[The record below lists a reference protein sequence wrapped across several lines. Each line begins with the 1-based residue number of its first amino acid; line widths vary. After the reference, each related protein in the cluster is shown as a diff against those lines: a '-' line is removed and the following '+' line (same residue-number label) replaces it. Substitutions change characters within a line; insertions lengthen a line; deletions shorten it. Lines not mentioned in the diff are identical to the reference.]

1 MQRDRLLVEVSLS
14 SSAVSSLSLLES
26 KNFQKT
32 MSVLFFAF
40 ANLAAEVLPLPV
52 GGPFVGF
59 VFALL
64 SGRPEQQGIDAAIG
78 FLTGGVYRMGEGVP
92 RHAVLS
98 GAFFERGDESL
109 GDLFIDVRLG

>member
-1 MQRDRLLVEVSLS
+1 MKYRCRRRLFRRFFVGVE
-14 SSAVSSLSLLES
+14 E
-26 KNFQKT
+26 FPEDDERT
-32 MSVLFFAF
+32 FFAF

-59 VFALL
+59 VLALL
-64 SGRPEQQGIDAAIG
+64 SGCPEQQGIDAAIG

-92 RHAVLS
+92 RHAVFS
-98 GAFFERGDESL
+98 GAFFERSDESL